1 MAALCASFISL
12 YLVKHCFAS
21 FPGTAV
27 AIIFHRSASFAAAAF
42 DVERANEL
50 KSLNDELEA
59 CGDEGAIVAVLT
71 RELAKLEGAKSEE
84 RKAAADAA
92 AQRAANDG
100 SESEAKSEPWDDEDE
115 VKTLDK
121 ACNQKFPMGT
131 KDRWERVAEYMCEHG
146 KRVRSAKEVMTRY
159 KAGL

>member
-1 MAALCASFISL
+1 M
-12 YLVKHCFAS
+12 
-21 FPGTAV
+21 
-27 AIIFHRSASFAAAAF
+27 
-42 DVERANEL
+42 
-50 KSLNDELEA
+50 
-59 CGDEGAIVAVLT
+59 
-71 RELAKLEGAKSEE
+71 
-84 RKAAADAA
+84 
-92 AQRAANDG
+92 

-146 KRVRSAKEVMTRY
+146 KRARSAKEVTTRY